1 MKIGIIGLPQTG
13 KKTLF
18 QILTQKKLN
27 DHEQFLKPVL
37 GTADIFDTRFDS
49 LVKMYSPKS
58 TIRARINLVLL
69 PKMEQ
74 ETILKGDIFKDIA
87 DMDAICHVIRSFK
100 DDAVYHAKGSVD
112 SIRDAEMVNSELI
125 IYDQIFVEKR
135 IERIQDTI
143 KKIKDEKQ
151 IKELAL
157 LEKMQKHLENE
168 KPLRL
173 MELSKD
179 EEAMITSYPFITR
192 KKMLLAINVSENNL
206 NNKEII
212 DKFKIQCELEQIQ
225 AMLFSA
231 KLESEIILL
240 DTDQEK
246 TEFLEVLGIRETA
259 LEMLTKLCLK
269 SLGLISF
276 FTVGKDEVKQWLVRK
291 NSFAPVAAGV
301 IHSDLQRGF
310 IRAEVIKYN
319 DLMEFGTEAEL
330 KKNGKLYVQG
340 KDYIVNDGDI
350 LNIRFKV

>member
-179 EEAMITSYPFITR
+179 EEAIF
-192 KKMLLAINVSENNL
+192 
-206 NNKEII
+206 
-212 DKFKIQCELEQIQ
+212 C
-225 AMLFSA
+225 
-231 KLESEIILL
+231 
-240 DTDQEK
+240 K
-246 TEFLEVLGIRETA
+246 T
-259 LEMLTKLCLK
+259 
-269 SLGLISF
+269 
-276 FTVGKDEVKQWLVRK
+276 
-291 NSFAPVAAGV
+291 
-301 IHSDLQRGF
+301 
-310 IRAEVIKYN
+310 
-319 DLMEFGTEAEL
+319 
-330 KKNGKLYVQG
+330 
-340 KDYIVNDGDI
+340 
-350 LNIRFKV
+350 